1 MTDAIKKLREPAAL
15 GAAAYAALSVLASVI
30 ELLFTGGGSFSDT
43 AAGQTGNLLD
53 FSVALAL
60 AIAVYLANHMAP
72 ALPKA
77 RLITLVA
84 LATAGAAALFGV
96 VSFFAGFGA
105 SISGTDKFAYFLGGV
120 GGAAALGVAG
130 WYTWLTW
137 QAHAPA
143 RPAAPAPGA
152 GVGGGQNNWGGAPQ
166 GRQPGQGQ
174 PGQQQAAGPQ
184 GPHVG
189 GFGWT
194 PGNPNEQ
201 TAYLQPQAPANPQT
215 LHAQQSAT
223 GSYSVPG
230 GPGQPQPGM
239 PGQPGGPQQQQQHG
253 GQQAPQQPQQQPG
266 PVGQPPRPP
275 QGSGDRTQM
284 MPPVPPTMQ
293 DYQAAPQ
300 PWQPGPGGAGMPPQQ
315 QQPQQPH
322 VPQPGPAAEPRPGEE
337 NRQAGPFGVGNWQ

>member
-15 GAAAYAALSVLASVI
+15 GAAAYAALSILASVI
-30 ELLFTGGGSFSDT
+30 ELLFTSGGSFSDT
-43 AAGQTGNLLD
+43 AAGQTGSLLS
-53 FSVALAL
+53 FSAALAL
-60 AIAVYLANHMAP
+60 AIAVYLANHVAP

-84 LATAGAAALFGV
+84 LATAAVAAIFGL

-130 WYTWLTW
+130 WFTWLTW
-137 QAHAPA
+137 QTHAPA
-143 RPAAPAPGA
+143 RPAAAAPGA
-152 GVGGGQNNWGGAPQ
+152 GGGAAANWGMPQQAPQ
-166 GRQPGQGQ
+166 QGQ
-174 PGQQQAAGPQ
+174 PGQPGQQQ

-201 TAYLQPQAPANPQT
+201 TAYLPPQAPAGPQT
-215 LHAQQSAT
+215 LQAQQSSS
-223 GSYSVPG
+223 GSYSVPQ
-230 GPGQPQPGM
+230 GQGQA
-239 PGQPGGPQQQQQHG
+239 PGQPGGPQQQHVGQ
-253 GQQAPQQPQQQPG
+253 QQAPGAQPG
-266 PVGQPPRPP
+266 QAPRP

-293 DYQAAPQ
+293 EYAASGQ
-300 PWQPGPGGAGMPPQQ
+300 PWQPVPGGGAPVPPQQ
-315 QQPQQPH
+315 HQQPQHQQRP
-322 VPQPGPAAEPRPGEE
+322 PQAAPPAQGAEPEPNDG
-337 NRQAGPFGVGNWQ
+337 RQSGPFGVGNWQ